1 MNENNFSGMPNMNP
15 QPVAPVAPVQPVPP
29 VQPVQPVPP
38 VQPVQPVTPVQPVQ
52 PFTPVQPVQPV
63 TPVQPVV
70 TPVVPSK
77 PMDKEE
83 IMKWVG
89 FGSGIAV
96 ALSAFLPYASAYS
109 VSISIW
115 DNGKLSAIIL
125 ALFGVIAALTYFFG
139 KAKRFSMLAAGA
151 TVWYGLTICEA
162 AEWSFDGAALGF
174 WLLLVG
180 GIVLLVINIIE
191 NMEEIKSLF
200 GSVKPNSSVTPVVP
214 VAPVAPQVP
223 TVEPV
228 VHQAVVCS
236 NCGQPKKNPM
246 DQFCQSCGQRY

>member
-1 MNENNFSGMPNMNP
+1 MNENNFNGMQNMNP
-15 QPVAPVAPVQPVPP
+15 QPVTPVA
-29 VQPVQPVPP
+29 
-38 VQPVQPVTPVQPVQ
+38 
-52 PFTPVQPVQPV
+52 
-63 TPVQPVV
+63 PVQPVV
-70 TPVVPSK
+70 TPVTPSVPVVSNK
-77 PMDKEE
+77 TSSQNEV
-83 IMKWVG
+83 MKWVG

-109 VSISIW
+109 VSVSIW

-151 TVWYGLTICEA
+151 TAWYGLTICEL

-180 GIVLLVINIIE
+180 GIALLVINIIE

-200 GSVKPNSSVTPVVP
+200 GSVKPNSSVAPVVP

-223 TVEPV
+223 SVEPV
-228 VHQAVVCS
+228 VQHAVVCS